1 MIRWDK
7 DGSFTWYHL
16 WQDDSGLKTSK
27 TISSNLRFLSIALIF
42 EENLGLLLATLQ
54 LFRIIFSCVLSK
66 MFSHPLLHV
75 LSKHNKLVFLD
86 FKKNGKDL

>member
-16 WQDDSGLKTSK
+16 WQDDSGLKMSK

-42 EENLGLLLATLQ
+42 EENLGLLLATL
-54 LFRIIFSCVLSK
+54 
-66 MFSHPLLHV
+66 
-75 LSKHNKLVFLD
+75 
-86 FKKNGKDL
+86 